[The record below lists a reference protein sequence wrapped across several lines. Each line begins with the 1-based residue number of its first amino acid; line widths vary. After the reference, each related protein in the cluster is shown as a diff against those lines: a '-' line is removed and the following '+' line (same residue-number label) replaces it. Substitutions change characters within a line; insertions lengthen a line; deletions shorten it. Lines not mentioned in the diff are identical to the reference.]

1 MPFTP
6 CRGAGGVPA
15 PDGANGTLGRSEATK
30 VPFARSRGCRRGCF
44 RVLAGWGVLGTR
56 KPPNQYWLGGFSNV
70 CSAVSYSPTPCRVQY
85 HRR

>member
-15 PDGANGTLGRSEATK
+15 LDGANGTFGRSEATT
-30 VPFARSRGCRRGCF
+30 VPFARSRGP
-44 RVLAGWGVLGTR
+44 AGVFWWGVLGTR